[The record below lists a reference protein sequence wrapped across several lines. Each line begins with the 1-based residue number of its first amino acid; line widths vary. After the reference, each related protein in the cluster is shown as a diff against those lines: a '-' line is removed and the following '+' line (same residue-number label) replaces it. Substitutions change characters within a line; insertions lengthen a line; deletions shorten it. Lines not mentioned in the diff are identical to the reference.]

1 MSDTSTHAQSLQPA
15 QPLQLYT
22 SPEWGIQINA
32 HVQDESMWL
41 SLKQISA
48 LFGRDKS
55 GISRHIKKIYE
66 SGELDQASVVA
77 KIATTAADGKTY
89 EVDYYNLD
97 MIISVGYRVDS
108 KQATHFRKWATS
120 TLSDHVM
127 KGYTV
132 NPARL
137 EQTGTEALAQSLALV
152 RRALESKELSTDE
165 TAWLLDL
172 LVTYLPGITT
182 LNKFDSSTLPEYG
195 QTNEE
200 QYKIQRLEA
209 IVALANLKAKLIAK
223 GEATDLFAHPKDDN
237 GLDSIFW
244 AIYQTYDGVDVYQS
258 VEEKAAMVLY
268 LVIKNHPFADG
279 NKRSGAFLFVWYLSK
294 NGILLDETGKEK
306 ISHQTMVAL
315 ALLIATSDPSEKEMM
330 VKLVVAL
337 LR

>member
-1 MSDTSTHAQSLQPA
+1 MSDQDRSTQ
-15 QPLQLYT
+15 LQLYT
-22 SPEWGIQINA
+22 SPEWGIQITA
-32 HVQDESMWL
+32 QVKDESMWL

-48 LFGRDKS
+48 LFGKDKS
-55 GISRHIKKIYE
+55 WISRHIKNIIK
-66 SGELDQASVVA
+66 SWELSQEWVVA
-77 KIATTAADGKTY
+77 KIATTADDGKTY
-89 EVDYYNLD
+89 NVDYYNLD

-120 TLSDHVM
+120 TLTDHVM
-127 KGYTV
+127 KWFTV
-132 NPARL
+132 NPVRL
-137 EQTGTEALAQSLALV
+137 EQTGTEDLAKSLALV
-152 RRALESKELSTDE
+152 RRALESKELNNDE

-182 LNKFDSSTLPEYG
+182 LNNFDTATLPEYG

-209 IVALANLKAKLIAK
+209 IVALANLKAKLIAT
-223 GEATDLFAHPKDDN
+223 GEATELFAHPKDDN

-244 AIYQTYDGVDVYQS
+244 AIYQTYDGVDVYLS

-268 LVIKNHPFADG
+268 LVIKNHPFTDG
-279 NKRSGAFLFVWYLSK
+279 NKRSWAFLFVWYLSK
-294 NGILLDETGKEK
+294 NNILLDEEGREK

-315 ALLIATSDPSEKEMM
+315 ALLIATSDPSEKDMM